1 MKNSGAARDI
11 PRSHLPEELQRF
23 VKEESFLLLIK
34 GAAGTGKTSL
44 ALTILNTLGIR
55 DNCLYISTRASP
67 DQIIKHYPWLKKLFG
82 EEQLQGKSSKVGF
95 SALDS
100 PVFVDAKLEEPAGV
114 FEMITN
120 KLMDARAPT
129 IIIDTWDAIEYLD
142 KEALASNIR
151 VLDTWCRRASA
162 KLIMVTEQATDT
174 TVDSLADGVVILRQ
188 QYHNE
193 RRMREIELSKLS
205 SVQIRNLSYLF
216 TLTNSIF
223 KSYEPHK
230 PSDFVLTQKLMD
242 PPHKAKRPDLR
253 RSAPF
258 ITTGHGDLD
267 SLLGG
272 GYPARGIVNIELDTN
287 VSPKVAVVFLSD
299 VIHNF
304 VDTDNSVLFLPFEGL
319 DQTYADH
326 YLRIK
331 STRSSNRA
339 LIGTAVNRDVR
350 MPRLVTIE
358 QTHMSPERKLTSFQD
373 TLSKMR
379 RDHPEKLLFNIIG
392 SNIVRGSREK
402 PGEHAE
408 SLTAFLRSTADLS
421 VVVSRH
427 SDDAAYIAGI
437 SDIHLRIIDVKG
449 TLLLQPQKPW
459 SSLYAITVNK
469 LSGQV
474 RMRLEPMV

>member
-1 MKNSGAARDI
+1 MKNSGATGDI

-23 VKEESFLLLIK
+23 VKEDSFLLLIK

-44 ALTILNTLGIR
+44 VLAVLNTLGIR

-67 DQIIKHYPWLKKLFG
+67 DQIIKHYPWLKKLFS
-82 EEQLQGKSSKVGF
+82 EEQLQGKSSKAGF

-100 PVFVDAKLEEPAGV
+100 PVFVDAKLEEPAEV

-129 IIIDTWDAIEYLD
+129 IIIDTWDAIEYLG
-142 KEALASNIR
+142 KEALANNIR

-162 KLIMVTEQATDT
+162 KLIMVTEKVQDT

-188 QYHNE
+188 QYHND

-205 SVQIRNLSYLF
+205 RIQIRNPSCLF
-216 TLTNSIF
+216 TLKNSIF

-230 PSDFVLTQKLMD
+230 PSDFVVTQKWMD
-242 PPHKAKRPDLR
+242 LTHKVKRPSLR
-253 RSAPF
+253 RGASF
-258 ITTGHGDLD
+258 ITTGHSELN

-272 GYPARGIVNIELDTN
+272 GYPARGIVNVELDTN
-287 VSPKVAVVFLSD
+287 VSPKVAVVFLSE
-299 VIHNF
+299 VIRNF
-304 VDTDNSVLFLPFEGL
+304 VDTNNSVLFLPFEGL

-326 YLRIK
+326 HLGIK
-331 STRSSNRA
+331 STGSSNRA
-339 LIGTAVNRDVR
+339 LIGTAVNRDGR
-350 MPRLVTIE
+350 TPRLVTIE
-358 QTHMSPERKLTSFQD
+358 QTHMSLERKLTSFQD

-379 RDHPEKLLFNIIG
+379 KDHPEKLLFDIIG

-421 VVVSRH
+421 AIVSRH
-427 SDDAAYIAGI
+427 SDDASHIAGL

-469 LSGQV
+469 PSGRV
-474 RMRLEPMV
+474 RVRLEPIV